1 MNVIRIATLDV
12 TLGAGFAFA
21 ENTGDAF
28 RVHFDKGKVFY
39 AAGKFE
45 EAAAEFESVP
55 GVEKQLVTVG
65 EVQVQPAQVV
75 IKVILFA
82 IGH

>member
-1 MNVIRIATLDV
+1 MNVIRIATLVV
-12 TLGAGFAFA
+12 TLGAGFVFA

-45 EAAAEFESVP
+45 EAAAEFES
-55 GVEKQLVTVG
+55 
-65 EVQVQPAQVV
+65 AS
-75 IKVILFA
+75 
-82 IGH
+82 